1 VPWLVLV
8 FLLTAGAFGIPC
20 MRPSICCHQEN
31 AAMDFAALL
40 VACAAAFGCYALAAH
55 VGEGRGPSE
64 LGCGGADRLAVI
76 LRHGRS
82 LLLRYG
88 WQQSNVSAGYDHGL
102 RGFDTSHAK
111 YGPRRARF
119 ASGAAM
125 TTRRR

>member
-64 LGCGGADRLAVI
+64 LGCGGAV
-76 LRHGRS
+76 
-82 LLLRYG
+82 
-88 WQQSNVSAGYDHGL
+88 
-102 RGFDTSHAK
+102 
-111 YGPRRARF
+111 RARRHTAARTF
-119 ASGAAM
+119 AACCGTAGSNQ
-125 TTRRR
+125 T